1 MKKLIIISGGPCVGK
16 STVGKRVFE
25 HYSNS
30 AYCDG
35 DWCWCVNPESIRDNR
50 QQYGDR
56 NMAFLLSTYLEAGY
70 DYVVFSSVV
79 MTEPETRER
88 VIRCISSQ
96 DYELHSFRLVCS
108 EDTLK
113 GRFDAKGGRAAV
125 SFFWAE
131 TPSVPGEQII
141 DTDNKTPEQVAR
153 EIWRAV
159 DKGEGIPASVV
170 MKETKKAA
178 KKTVT
183 NATAKKTV
191 AKKAEA
197 KPAATAK
204 KETVKKAAQKKPAA
218 AAKKTAATEK
228 KTAAAVKKT
237 AAKKTTEKKTT
248 EKKPAA
254 KKTAAK
260 KTAK

>member
-88 VIRCISSQ
+88 VIRCITSK

-113 GRFDAKGGRAAV
+113 ARFDAKGGRVAV

-131 TPSVPGEQII
+131 TPSTPGEQIV
-141 DTDNKTPEQVAR
+141 DTDGKTPEQVAR

-178 KKTVT
+178 AKT
-183 NATAKKTV
+183 TAKKT
-191 AKKAEA
+191 
-197 KPAATAK
+197 TAK
-204 KETVKKAAQKKPAA
+204 KVTTEKAVKKPAA
-218 AAKKTAATEK
+218 AAKKTTVTKAAATK
-228 KTAAAVKKT
+228 KAAGKK
-237 AAKKTTEKKTT
+237 AK
-248 EKKPAA
+248 A
-254 KKTAAK
+254 
-260 KTAK
+260 

>member
-88 VIRCISSQ
+88 VIRCITSE

-113 GRFDAKGGRAAV
+113 ARFDAKGGRAAV

-131 TPSVPGEQII
+131 TPSTPGEQIV
-141 DTDNKTPEQVAR
+141 DTDGKTPEQVAR

-178 KKTVT
+178 
-183 NATAKKTV
+183 AKKPAAEATE
-191 AKKAEA
+191 KKAE
-197 KPAATAK
+197 
-204 KETVKKAAQKKPAA
+204 KPAA
-218 AAKKTAATEK
+218 AAKKTTAT
-228 KTAAAVKKT
+228 KTAATKK
-237 AAKKTTEKKTT
+237 AAGKK
-248 EKKPAA
+248 A
-254 KKTAAK
+254 KA
-260 KTAK
+260 

>member
-88 VIRCISSQ
+88 VIRCITSK

-113 GRFDAKGGRAAV
+113 ARFDAKGGRAAV

-131 TPSVPGEQII
+131 TPSTPGEQIV
-141 DTDNKTPEQVAR
+141 DTDGKTPEQVAR

-178 KKTVT
+178 AKT
-183 NATAKKTV
+183 TAKKT
-191 AKKAEA
+191 
-197 KPAATAK
+197 TAK
-204 KETVKKAAQKKPAA
+204 KVTTEKAVKKPAA
-218 AAKKTAATEK
+218 AAKKTTVT
-228 KTAAAVKKT
+228 KTAATKK
-237 AAKKTTEKKTT
+237 AAGKKAKT
-248 EKKPAA
+248 
-254 KKTAAK
+254 
-260 KTAK
+260 

>member
-70 DYVVFSSVV
+70 DYVVFSSIV

-88 VIRCISSQ
+88 IIRQISSK
-96 DYELHSFRLVCS
+96 DYELYSFRLVCS

-131 TPSVPGEQII
+131 TPAVPGEQIV
-141 DTDNKTPEQVAR
+141 DTDGKTPEQVAR

-178 KKTVT
+178 
-183 NATAKKTV
+183 
-191 AKKAEA
+191 
-197 KPAATAK
+197 
-204 KETVKKAAQKKPAA
+204 
-218 AAKKTAATEK
+218 AKKTAAKKPAAKTAEK
-228 KTAAAVKKT
+228 KPAAKTAEKKPAVKKT
-237 AAKKTTEKKTT
+237 AAKKTTKK
-248 EKKPAA
+248 A
-254 KKTAAK
+254 
-260 KTAK
+260 

>member
-88 VIRCISSQ
+88 VIRCITSK
-96 DYELHSFRLVCS
+96 DYELYSFRLVCS

-113 GRFDAKGGRAAV
+113 ARFDAKGGRAAV

-131 TPSVPGEQII
+131 TPSTPGEQIV
-141 DTDNKTPEQVAR
+141 DTDGKTPEQVAR

-178 KKTVT
+178 
-183 NATAKKTV
+183 AKKTAAATEKKAEKPAAAKTNAKKTT
-191 AKKAEA
+191 AKKAE
-197 KPAATAK
+197 T
-204 KETVKKAAQKKPAA
+204 EKAVKKPAA
-218 AAKKTAATEK
+218 AAKKTTVT
-228 KTAAAVKKT
+228 KTAATKKV
-237 AAKKTTEKKTT
+237 AGKKAKT
-248 EKKPAA
+248 
-254 KKTAAK
+254 
-260 KTAK
+260 

>member
-88 VIRCISSQ
+88 VIRCITSE

-113 GRFDAKGGRAAV
+113 ARFDAKGGRAAV

-131 TPSVPGEQII
+131 TPSTPGEQII
-141 DTDNKTPEQVAR
+141 DTDGKTPEQVAR

-178 KKTVT
+178 
-183 NATAKKTV
+183 AKKPAAEATE
-191 AKKAEA
+191 KKAE
-197 KPAATAK
+197 
-204 KETVKKAAQKKPAA
+204 KPAA
-218 AAKKTAATEK
+218 AAKKTTAT
-228 KTAAAVKKT
+228 KTAATKK
-237 AAKKTTEKKTT
+237 AAGKK
-248 EKKPAA
+248 A
-254 KKTAAK
+254 KA
-260 KTAK
+260 

>member
-56 NMAFLLSTYLEAGY
+56 NMAFLISTYLEAGY

-88 VIRCISSQ
+88 VIRCITSE

-113 GRFDAKGGRAAV
+113 ARFDAKGGRAAV

-131 TPSVPGEQII
+131 TPSTPGEQIV
-141 DTDNKTPEQVAR
+141 DTDGKTPEQVAR

-178 KKTVT
+178 
-183 NATAKKTV
+183 AKKPAAEATE
-191 AKKAEA
+191 KKAE
-197 KPAATAK
+197 
-204 KETVKKAAQKKPAA
+204 KPAA
-218 AAKKTAATEK
+218 AAKKTTAT
-228 KTAAAVKKT
+228 KTAATKK
-237 AAKKTTEKKTT
+237 AAGKK
-248 EKKPAA
+248 A
-254 KKTAAK
+254 KA
-260 KTAK
+260 